1 MPGRTVEWTVRVVI
15 DGDDH
20 RARAKVV
27 LFTDDAAAISATGF
41 ARRNPTDRPTALV
54 GDALATA
61 RAMQRLA
68 EKLTHT
74 AWKLMRRPMPATA
87 PIVGIADPAGVQTED
102 ARMSGRQQSA

>member
-20 RARAKVV
+20 RARAKAV
-27 LFTDDAAAISATGF
+27 LFTDDAASISATGF

-54 GDALATA
+54 GDALAAA

-74 AWKLMRRPMPATA
+74 AWKLMRRPTPATA
-87 PIVGIADPAGVQTED
+87 PVAGFAHPPGPQTDD
-102 ARMSGRQQSA
+102 ARTSGRQQSA

>member
-1 MPGRTVEWTVRVVI
+1 VVI

-20 RARAKVV
+20 RARAKAV
-27 LFTDDAAAISATGF
+27 LFTDDAASISATGF

-68 EKLTHT
+68 EKLTYA
-74 AWKLMRRPMPATA
+74 AWKLMRRPTSSTA
-87 PIVGIADPAGVQTED
+87 PVVGVTGPAGATDD
-102 ARMSGRQQSA
+102 ARTSGRAQSA

>member
-1 MPGRTVEWTVRVVI
+1 VRVVI

-20 RARAKVV
+20 RARAKAV
-27 LFTDDAAAISATGF
+27 LFTDAVFTDDAVSISATGF

-68 EKLTHT
+68 EKLTYA
-74 AWKLMRRPMPATA
+74 AWKLMRRPTPA
-87 PIVGIADPAGVQTED
+87 PVVGVAHPAGATDD
-102 ARMSGRQQSA
+102 ARTSGRAQSA